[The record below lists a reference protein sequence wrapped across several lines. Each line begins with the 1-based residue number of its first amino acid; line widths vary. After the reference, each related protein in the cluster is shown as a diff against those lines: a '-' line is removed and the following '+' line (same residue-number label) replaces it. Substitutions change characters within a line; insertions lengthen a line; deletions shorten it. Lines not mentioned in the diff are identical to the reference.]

1 MALRSRKTYGDEC
14 FEKWEFVSSGGFGQ
28 VFKARQKDLGID
40 VAIKILHDGY
50 SSSMILREEAKYMD
64 MASFKFVVR
73 LYGMYQGRP
82 PGKGPST
89 QQGIVMEFME
99 GGSVQ
104 SLQEYLRGPPRWPL
118 VFRLSHEVAQGMNF
132 IHKENLMHQDL
143 KPSNVLLNDNL
154 NAKIAD
160 FGLSRVSASASNS
173 NKETTGAIGGSYKYM
188 PPEALESASYE
199 PVRSFDV
206 YSYGILLWT
215 IATGKDPYPLGNYD
229 RVASSIPQGHRPCCK
244 EIEQMKVDGLKE
256 LILLMKRCW
265 DGSPNKRPTFIQ
277 CLDDTEKV
285 LSMHSTRIHGA
296 VGQVKRLTAEE
307 STNNSVD
314 FGRITETGRSFSQVK
329 LIQDVSEVM
338 AIAEALGDMV
348 HRETLSKIGRQD
360 TPSRD
365 KMRALYH
372 GPLLSGGDKV
382 KAAFYDA
389 LKAQHPHLVER
400 LGG

>member
-1 MALRSRKTYGDEC
+1 
-14 FEKWEFVSSGGFGQ
+14 
-28 VFKARQKDLGID
+28 
-40 VAIKILHDGY
+40 
-50 SSSMILREEAKYMD
+50 MILRDEAKYMD
-64 MASFKFVVR
+64 MASFKFVVS
-73 LYGMYQGRP
+73 LYAMYQGCP
-82 PGKGPST
+82 PGKRPST

-104 SLQEYLRGPPRWPL
+104 SLQEYLHSPPQWPL
-118 VFRLSHEVAQGMNF
+118 VFRLAHEVAQGMNF

-173 NKETTGAIGGSYKYM
+173 NKETGAIGGSYKYM

-256 LILLMKRCW
+256 LIHLMKRCW
-265 DGSPNKRPTFIQ
+265 DGSPNQRPTFIQ
-277 CLDDTEKV
+277 CLDVTEKV
-285 LSMHSTRIHGA
+285 LSMHSTGIHDA
-296 VGQVKRLTAEE
+296 VGHLKRLMSSNSKTLNTSGVTNVSLQTAEE
-307 STNNSVD
+307 STNDSVD
-314 FGRITETGRSFSQVK
+314 FGRITETGRSFNQVCASTK
-329 LIQDVSEVM
+329 TMGIKDKAKFVDHNQATLIQDVSEVM

-348 HRETLSKIGRQD
+348 HREALSQIGRED
-360 TPSRD
+360 TTSHY

-372 GPLLSGGDKV
+372 GPLRSGGDKV